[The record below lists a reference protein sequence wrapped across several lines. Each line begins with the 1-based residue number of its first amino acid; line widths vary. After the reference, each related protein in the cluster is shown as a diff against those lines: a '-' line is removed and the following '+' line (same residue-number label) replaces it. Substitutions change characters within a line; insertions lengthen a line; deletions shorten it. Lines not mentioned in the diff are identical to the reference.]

1 MALPPNPESRISNP
15 GSSRIADPRAF
26 GRVAVVMG
34 GNSAEREVSLDSGR
48 NVLDALKSRG
58 VDAHA
63 IDGIPA
69 LLDALRAGHFARVFN
84 ILHGRGG
91 EDGVLQGALQSLGV
105 PVTGSG
111 VLGSALSMDK
121 IRTKQVWQ
129 AAGLPTPDYVR
140 FAKGSDIG
148 VAIAALSLPVVVKPS
163 HEGSSVGITRVRS
176 AQDLQGAIDLAAR
189 YDGELVI
196 EQMIE
201 AEEYTVG
208 ILQAQALPSIRIVPA
223 GEFYDYHAKY
233 VADDT
238 RYICP
243 GLDAAGEVE
252 IRALALAAFEAVG
265 CAGWGR
271 VDLMRD
277 RAGKFFLLE
286 VNTTPGMT
294 SHSLVP
300 KAAQAVGISFE
311 DLCWRILETSFAE
324 PVAGSREPVA
334 GERALR
340 ESSVGGAA

>member
-1 MALPPNPESRISNP
+1 MNVTDARQ
-15 GSSRIADPRAF
+15 F

-34 GNSAEREVSLDSGR
+34 GASAEREVSLDSGR
-48 NVLDALKSRG
+48 NVLDALKSLG
-58 VDAHA
+58 VDAQA

-129 AAGLPTPDYVR
+129 AVGLPTPRYVR
-140 FAKGSDIG
+140 HRIG
-148 VAIAALSLPVVVKPS
+148 DDVGAAIESLGLPVVVKPS

-176 AQDLQGAIDLAAR
+176 AGDLPAAVELAAR
-189 YDGELVI
+189 YDGELIV
-196 EQMIE
+196 EQMIGGD
-201 AEEYTVG
+201 EYTVG
-208 ILQAQALPSIRIVPA
+208 ILQGEALPSIRIVPA

-238 RYICP
+238 KYICP
-243 GLDAAGEVE
+243 GLDDATEPRVG
-252 IRALALAAFEAVG
+252 ALALEAFNAAG
-265 CAGWGR
+265 CSGWGR
-271 VDLMRD
+271 VDLMRN
-277 RAGKFFLLE
+277 RAGEFFLLE

-300 KAAQAVGISFE
+300 KAAAVVGIDFAG
-311 DLCWRILETSFAE
+311 LCWKILETSF
-324 PVAGSREPVA
+324 S
-334 GERALR
+334 GEVR
-340 ESSVGGAA
+340 S